1 MYMLVKNVIKDTE
14 AGKNISVIAAKNGVQ
29 EELAEKICRIYSTH
43 QGIDVDGILNRLDI
57 WNL

>member
-1 MYMLVKNVIKDTE
+1 ME
-14 AGKNISVIAAKNGVQ
+14 SGKEISVIAKRNSIQ
-29 EELAEKICRIYSTH
+29 EELTEKICRIYSTH